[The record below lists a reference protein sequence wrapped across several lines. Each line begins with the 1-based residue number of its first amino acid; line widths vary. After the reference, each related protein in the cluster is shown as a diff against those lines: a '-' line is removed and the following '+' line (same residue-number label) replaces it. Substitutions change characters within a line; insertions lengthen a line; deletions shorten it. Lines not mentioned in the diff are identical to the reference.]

1 MWFLCGL
8 MLADRYVATPPGG
21 LPVCD
26 LRRFD
31 PWGISGRRCRFS
43 DHEAIAIASA
53 LYRALDDLSPFPCR
67 LQSRNLLELFGGED
81 AQWFLE
87 AMANYCSRGGF
98 EVT

>member
-43 DHEAIAIASA
+43 DKEATAIANA
-53 LYRALDDLSPFPCR
+53 LYRALDDLSSLACR
-67 LQSRNLLELFGGED
+67 RPSRSLPEILGGD
-81 AQWFLE
+81 TARCFLE